1 MTADFTPFGDVER
14 TLEQSGP
21 IATTFSV
28 ETLNVDT
35 SKVAT
40 LDYLVTPA
48 GTCVYQWDVNGT
60 VIHGP
65 VTLNTNNPRTMSEN
79 LDGGLLVDGVN
90 QLTVTLVGVG
100 NDDMGI
106 SDGKLSFKTLI

>member
-14 TLEQSGP
+14 TLVQAGP
-21 IATTFSV
+21 ISTAFNVDTS
-28 ETLNVDT
+28 NVDT

-40 LDYLVTPA
+40 LDCLVTPA
-48 GTCVYQWDVNGT
+48 GSCVYQWDVNG
-60 VIHGP
+60 VAIHAP

-79 LDGGLLVDGVN
+79 LDGGLLIDGVN
-90 QLTVTLVGVG
+90 ILTITLIGVG
-100 NDDMGI
+100 NNDLGV